1 MARKKKQPA
10 EPTQSAQEVQEN
22 TIDDTSIDKGFG
34 IAQAAFLMSRA
45 AKRYNKPAE
54 EITLKEALEMVK
66 KDPAELPNKDDAD
79 IKEALGLTIR
89 TAEELTGKPA
99 AEITGAD
106 INKVLGENPPFVVS
120 DETATAISNAADMAG
135 AAQRIYSAIANTI
148 NNVYH
153 SAEFQAISQAVKVAG
168 NVTAWFAQN
177 SAEIA
182 EISHKAEEF
191 NREILPFIVLEVA
204 DRTGERIIDANT
216 GNAEPFSLE
225 EIRAFLAEG
234 ETPDKEK
241 SPFESEISRVLD
253 LFSFDGKP
261 ATDEARELLGAA
273 NKRKATYTENI
284 EVVGDITDI
293 AESIEQAPD
302 TEKAEI
308 IKRELPARIKNLQ
321 EISAVVLDRK
331 PTGLNKPTDKVNTE
345 ITQPLIK
352 DNLLKTGQQ
361 RFAMIKDSAGR
372 GVPVTLGVTFNLD
385 ELKKA
390 GISANIT
397 AYDITMQQAI
407 HTIYKTAYENGT
419 NIGEH
424 GEVYTTPNQIWAQMG
439 SKNKLKTDSQRKKFY
454 NALHKNN
461 TTTCDIEASRLLN
474 QYSIDGESR
483 SKEVKVKERYYG
495 TFITVRSY
503 RGVIDGNE
511 RELIIIFSD
520 PILTTFAVDLGQITE
535 IPLYVIQATG
545 TLNDDNLA
553 ISNYLQHEIVFMKRG
568 ERNTTINLKTLKEKT
583 GTIKRDRNLEKYIEE
598 LLNEYKTPPKG
609 ETPFINGWEKAKT
622 GYKIKLGN
630 PIKGKIPQKNTRTP
644 KEKP

>member
-10 EPTQSAQEVQEN
+10 EPTQNAQEVQEN

-79 IKEALGLTIR
+79 IKEALDLTIR

-99 AEITGAD
+99 TEITGAD

-120 DETATAISNAADMAG
+120 DETATVISNAADMAG
-135 AAQRIYSAIANTI
+135 NAQRIFATIATTI
-148 NNVYH
+148 NNVFH
-153 SAEFQAISQAVKVAG
+153 SAEFKAAAESAKIEA
-168 NVTAWFAQN
+168 NFTTAFAQH
-177 SAEIA
+177 SAEI
-182 EISHKAEEF
+182 SNFLHKAEEF

-204 DRTGERIIDANT
+204 DRTGEKNILANT

-225 EIRAFLAEG
+225 EIRAFLTEG

-241 SPFESEISRVLD
+241 SPFESEISRVLG

-261 ATDEARELLGAA
+261 ATDEARELLEAA

-284 EVVGDITDI
+284 EVVEAITDI
-293 AESIEQAPD
+293 AESIEQAPN

-308 IKRELPARIKNLQ
+308 IKKLPARLKKLE
-321 EISAVVLDRK
+321 EIDAIVQDRK
-331 PTGLNKPTDKVNTE
+331 PTKLNKPTDKVNAS
-345 ITQPLIK
+345 ITQPLIR
-352 DNLLKTGQQ
+352 DTLLKKGQY
-361 RFAMIKDSAGR
+361 RFAMIKDGNGH
-372 GVPVTLGVTFNLD
+372 GVPVILGVNFNLD

-390 GISANIT
+390 GIPANIT

-407 HTIYKTAYENGT
+407 HTIYKDAYETGE

-439 SKNKLKTDSQRKKFY
+439 SRNKLKTNSQRKKFF
-454 NALHKNN
+454 NALDKNN
-461 TTTCDIEASRLLN
+461 TTTCDISTEKLLN
-474 QYSIDGESR
+474 QYSMDSEDNGN
-483 SKEVKVKERYYG
+483 EVNVKEHYHE
-495 TFITVRSY
+495 TFINIGSY

-511 RELIIIFSD
+511 REIIIIYTD
-520 PILTTFAVDLGQITE
+520 PILTTFAGDLGQITE

-553 ISNYLQHEIVFMKRG
+553 IASYLQHEIAYMKRHS
-568 ERNTTINLKTLKEKT
+568 ERNKTINLEALKEKT
-583 GTIKRDRNLEKYIEE
+583 GTIKRDKNLEKYIEE
-598 LLNEYKTPPKG
+598 LLTEYANPPQG
-609 ETPFINGWEKAKT
+609 ESPFIDGFEKVKT
-622 GYKIKLGN
+622 GYKIKLCKPVRGE
-630 PIKGKIPQKNTRTP
+630 IPQKRNRTA
-644 KEKP
+644 KGKP